1 MAARR
6 RSLAVE
12 LETKQPA
19 AATAAREAIGG
30 KRGGE
35 GTSMPKHLAMA
46 GEAA

>member
-1 MAARR
+1 MAALR

-19 AATAAREAIGG
+19 AAREAEGETGG
-30 KRGGE
+30 VE
-35 GTSMPKHLAMA
+35 AGTSMPKHLAMA

>member
-19 AATAAREAIGG
+19 AAAAREAEGEE
-30 KRGGE
+30 RGE

>member
-19 AATAAREAIGG
+19 AAAPAREAEGLEEGG
-30 KRGGE
+30 YLYAKALSHGC
-35 GTSMPKHLAMA
+35 
-46 GEAA
+46 EAA